1 MAKKIK
7 TILFDLGGVYLNR
20 GIWIFRERYL
30 VGKYGID
37 DGLAKDSFL
46 RHYKQYFS
54 GKINEKEFWGRHL
67 RDMNLDADWKV
78 LREELL
84 ESFEPQKG
92 MPDLINKL
100 RKDYRVGLLSDQTK
114 EWWPYLDKKY
124 GISDNFDFVII
135 SSLTGFH
142 KPQPE
147 IYKIAIENAD
157 CEAKKCL
164 FIDDLEHNLV
174 PARDL
179 GIETLLFENPKQIK
193 KDLENLGIK

>member
-1 MAKKIK
+1 MAEKIR
-7 TILFDLGGVYLNR
+7 TIIFDLGGVYLNR
-20 GIWIFRERYL
+20 GIWIFRKKYL

-37 DGLAKDSFL
+37 EDLARDSFL

-54 GKINEKEFWGRHL
+54 GKIGEEEFWKRHL
-67 RDMNLDADWKV
+67 KDINLGVDWNI

-92 MPDLINKL
+92 MPNLISKL
-100 RKDYRVGLLSDQTK
+100 RKNYKVGLLSDQTK

-124 GISDNFDFVII
+124 GISGNFDFVII

-147 IYKIAIENAD
+147 IYKIAIENAN
-157 CEAKKCL
+157 CGAEECL
-164 FIDDLEHNLV
+164 FIDDLENNLV

-179 GIETLLFENPKQIK
+179 GMKTILFENPKQIK